1 MKWMFVAAVLV
12 VAAVG
17 LWLVP
22 QNRDDREM
30 WRGGGMATGS
40 TASTPHHDIGKE
52 PNAVGTSGTHAGA
65 LEDHGGEVIT
75 EIETITGTINGSEL
89 VGRRVD
95 LHVDVQERTN
105 DRAFWVGSPDNRVLV
120 VIGRDNRDGV
130 ERQRGLSARHQVVP
144 VRDGQRAMISGVIR
158 KMPPAEE
165 RYSWDL
171 TNDDQRE
178 LADRKIYIRADAV
191 ISEGHGTD

>member
-1 MKWMFVAAVLV
+1 MKLMFAAAVV
-12 VAAVG
+12 VLAVVG

-22 QNRDDREM
+22 QKHEIRAM
-30 WRGGGMATGS
+30 
-40 TASTPHHDIGKE
+40 

-65 LEDHGGEVIT
+65 AEHHGGEVIT
-75 EIETITGTINGSEL
+75 EIETITGITNGTEL

-95 LHVDVQERTN
+95 LHVDVQERSN

-120 VIGRDNRDGV
+120 VIGRDNRDDV

-144 VRDGQRAMISGVIR
+144 VREGQRAMISGVIR
-158 KMPPAEE
+158 QVPAVEE

-191 ISEGHGTD
+191 VSEAHGTD